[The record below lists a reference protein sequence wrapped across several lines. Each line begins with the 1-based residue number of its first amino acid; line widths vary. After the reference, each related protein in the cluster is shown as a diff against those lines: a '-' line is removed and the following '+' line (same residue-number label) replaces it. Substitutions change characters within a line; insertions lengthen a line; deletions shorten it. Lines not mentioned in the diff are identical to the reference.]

1 LSRVEKF
8 KLRKPVV
15 PGDQLKF
22 VVRLVK
28 RKLKAC
34 KFHGEAF
41 VDDNLVAEATF
52 IANLTERAG
61 T

>member
-1 LSRVEKF
+1 
-8 KLRKPVV
+8 
-15 PGDQLKF
+15 
-22 VVRLVK
+22 LVK

-34 KFHGEAF
+34 KFHGEVF